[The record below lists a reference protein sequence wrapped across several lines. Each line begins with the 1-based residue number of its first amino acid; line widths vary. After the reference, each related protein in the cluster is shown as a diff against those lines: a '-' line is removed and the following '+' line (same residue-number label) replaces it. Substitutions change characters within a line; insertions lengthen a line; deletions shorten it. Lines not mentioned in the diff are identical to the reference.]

1 MILTTEGGVAG
12 FEVVET
18 LGVVS
23 GSTVRARFFL
33 RDILARLKGIV
44 GGEVGG
50 YTRMLDDAR
59 EEATVRMIEKA
70 ERKGADA
77 VVMVRYST
85 SSVMA
90 RSAEIL
96 AYGTAVRLAPAEAGP
111 AGAGE

>member
-23 GSTVRARFFL
+23 GSTVRARFFV
-33 RDILARLKGIV
+33 RDILANLKGIF
-44 GGEVGG
+44 GGEVES

-59 EEATVRMIEKA
+59 EEATVRMIDGA

-96 AYGTAVRLAPAEAGP
+96 AYGTAVRLRPAEAGV
-111 AGAGE
+111 AGASE